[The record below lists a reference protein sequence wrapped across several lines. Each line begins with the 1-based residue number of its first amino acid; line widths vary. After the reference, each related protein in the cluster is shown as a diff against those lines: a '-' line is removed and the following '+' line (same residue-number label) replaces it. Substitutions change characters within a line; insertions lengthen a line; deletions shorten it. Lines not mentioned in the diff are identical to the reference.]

1 MFFLTGLISHLLS
14 FMMRLQN
21 FDHLVEE
28 NLGYPVSFVVV
39 QEWVEVQFA
48 RYILDF
54 LSGKSGPNVYHQ
66 SQVYYKIVGRK
77 KKISSSQTNRISI
90 ISILLLAS
98 HIIRYQNPLL
108 DITVHSM
115 SSQVSCVYSLCF
127 QCFPALWRM
136 LQYSNI
142 IPSAGTHIAHL
153 DNIYIVCT

>member
-14 FMMRLQN
+14 FKMRLQN

-77 KKISSSQTNRISI
+77 KKISSSQINRISS
-90 ISILLLAS
+90 ISILLLTS
-98 HIIRYQNPLL
+98 HIIRYQYPLL
-108 DITVHSM
+108 DITVC
-115 SSQVSCVYSLCF
+115 QVKSVVC
-127 QCFPALWRM
+127 
-136 LQYSNI
+136 
-142 IPSAGTHIAHL
+142 IPSVSSVSPPCGEWY
-153 DNIYIVCT
+153 NIQI

>member
-1 MFFLTGLISHLLS
+1 MFFLTGSISHLLS
-14 FMMRLQN
+14 FKMRLQN

-54 LSGKSGPNVYHQ
+54 LSRKSGPNVYHQ

-98 HIIRYQNPLL
+98 HIIRYIDTIDTNIPYLTSQY
-108 DITVHSM
+108 VK
-115 SSQVSCVYSLCF
+115 SSQLCVFPLFPVFPRRVENVTIFKYNSSC
-127 QCFPALWRM
+127 WH
-136 LQYSNI
+136 
-142 IPSAGTHIAHL
+142 THCSPGQHL
-153 DNIYIVCT
+153 H